1 MGLRLALLISAA
13 LLLEGCVKARSTADA
28 RGGCVS
34 CHAPHYTGAGAC
46 EDCHRGQPSAAR
58 KELAHARLLSGKAAE
73 YGQRNGP
80 AVSEGR
86 KLVETAACRRCHT
99 RGGEGN
105 RLATNLDGVVG
116 KREQSELLSSITL
129 PVENMPVF
137 DFDQGQAEAVIAFL
151 LGGARPDATD
161 DAYRVQFARD
171 ASRSPSAFEDKC
183 GGCHRLLTSQ
193 GPRGFGKRGPNLS
206 GLLTPFYPRT
216 PPDEYAWTGK
226 TVSDWVANPRAAR
239 PNTIMPP
246 VPLSDAGLRQVLESI
261 RDSGGPVR

>member
-13 LLLEGCVKARSTADA
+13 LLLAGCVKARSAAEA
-28 RGGCVS
+28 REGCAS
-34 CHAPHYTGAGAC
+34 CHAPHYTDAGAC
-46 EDCHRGQPSAAR
+46 EDCHRGEPSAAR
-58 KELAHARLLSGKAAE
+58 TELAHARLLSGKAAE
-73 YGQRNGP
+73 YGQRKGP

-86 KLVETAACRRCHT
+86 TLVEGAGCRRCHT
-99 RGGEGN
+99 IGGEGSH
-105 RLATNLDGVVG
+105 LATNLDSVVW
-116 KREQSELLSSITL
+116 KREQSELLTSITQ
-129 PVENMPVF
+129 PVDNMPAF
-137 DFDQGQAEAVIAFL
+137 DFDRGQAEAVIAFL

-216 PPDEYAWTGK
+216 APNECAWTGK
-226 TVSDWVANPRAAR
+226 TVSDWLANPRAAR

-246 VPLSDAGLRQVLESI
+246 VPLSEAELRQVLESI